1 LSIAFAQ
8 AEAFFAAGFARR
20 VIGLL
25 ASTLSADT
33 RCELVSAASRPLS
46 AFCVLLSF
54 SIARAQSLGRATL
67 AVCTSMMGAFGW
79 VATTGK

>member
-1 LSIAFAQ
+1 VAQ
-8 AEAFFAAGFARR
+8 AEVEVFFDAGLSRR
-20 VIGLL
+20 AMGLL
-25 ASTLSADT
+25 ASTLSTDT
-33 RCELVSAASRPLS
+33 RCELVSAAIRPLS

-67 AVCTSMMGAFGW
+67 AVCTSMTGALGW